1 MRSFPKRF
9 VRKFYY
15 AFAGLFHGITKDHSI
30 RLQACLG
37 AIVLFVCLFLSLTWI
52 QWCIIVMMI
61 LLVLAV
67 EFLNSCIEQIVD
79 VLFPDYDQRA
89 KIIKDYAAA
98 AVLLISG
105 IAALAGIYII
115 GGQLWLMIH
124 S

>member
-1 MRSFPKRF
+1 MKSFPKRF
-9 VRKFYY
+9 ARKFYY

-37 AIVLFVCLFLSLTWI
+37 GIVIFVCLFLSMSVREWI
-52 QWCIIVMMI
+52 LILAMI

-89 KIIKDYAAA
+89 KIMKDYAAA
-98 AVLLISG
+98 AVLLVSG
-105 IAALAGIYII
+105 IAGLVGIYLI
-115 GGQLWLMIH
+115 GGHLWLMIH
-124 S
+124 